1 MGAGEEGGDSSEPEA
16 ASGSDEEG
24 SAPRTEHRAP
34 RPPWGEEL
42 APESREVGGEEELS
56 PENCADDLG
65 SGSAAVSSHRGSPL
79 GQDVSLISTH
89 SRWCEGRTRKG
100 RDEQALEVLAR
111 DHWTGCPHLPSLV
124 L

>member
-1 MGAGEEGGDSSEPEA
+1 MGAGEEGGDNSEPEE
-16 ASGSDEEG
+16 ASGLDEEG
-24 SAPRTEHRAP
+24 SAHMTEHRSQ

-56 PENCADDLG
+56 PENHADDLG
-65 SGSAAVSSHRGSPL
+65 SGSAAVSCHRGSPL
-79 GQDVSLISTH
+79 GQDVSLISAH

-100 RDEQALEVLAR
+100 RDEQVLEVLAR
-111 DHWTGCPHLPSLV
+111 DHWTGCPHLPSLI